1 MRPRPE
7 HHLPERKTTPTP
19 VIVMEEMHK
28 IHKDVPYGYW
38 VLWVE
43 PAFKALT
50 RRWRERP
57 GERPLPAG
65 LDQLS
70 SPH

>member
-1 MRPRPE
+1 
-7 HHLPERKTTPTP
+7 
-19 VIVMEEMHK
+19 VIVMEEMYK

-38 VLWVE
+38 VLWVA

-50 RRWRERP
+50 RRWREQRSD
-57 GERPLPAG
+57 RPLPAG

>member
-1 MRPRPE
+1 
-7 HHLPERKTTPTP
+7 

>member
-1 MRPRPE
+1 MGSRLG
-7 HHLPERKTTPTP
+7 HHLPERKTTPAP
-19 VIVMEEMHK
+19 VIVMEEMYK

-38 VLWVE
+38 VLWVA

-50 RRWRERP
+50 RRWREQRSD
-57 GERPLPAG
+57 RPLPAG